1 MNQKTVALRLDE
13 DMQARL
19 KLLGKSRDRSPHY
32 LMKEAVERYVSHE
45 EAKEEEK
52 RILNDRWE
60 EYQLSGASLSQEEVE
75 AQVSEMISSNAK
87 QSA

>member
-1 MNQKTVALRLDE
+1 MTQKTVALRLDA
-13 DMQARL
+13 DTQTRL
-19 KLLGKSRDRSPHY
+19 KSLGKIRDRSPHY
-32 LMKEAVERYVSHE
+32 LMKEAVEQYVTKE

-52 RILNDRWE
+52 RILQERWE
-60 EYQLSGASLSQEEVE
+60 EYQLTGASISQEQVE